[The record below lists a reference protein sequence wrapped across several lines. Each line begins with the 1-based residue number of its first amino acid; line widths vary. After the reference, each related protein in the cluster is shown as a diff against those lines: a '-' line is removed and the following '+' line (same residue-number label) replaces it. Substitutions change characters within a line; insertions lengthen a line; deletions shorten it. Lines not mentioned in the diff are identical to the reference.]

1 MKERLIIT
9 LPINPYDK
17 MSVGKMS
24 TPILGESLAKS
35 LGGKFVMS
43 INLLSSYEQRNSQ
56 AFYKLMKQYN
66 INPDYYWVDKEHI
79 NELIEKIYFLINS
92 YYIEENENEIL
103 SCECGKIEIPVD
115 NLKSINYNNSLI
127 EFYNNKYYCKICK
140 KECKKNIQQ
149 VLSFKSNLV
158 NKTNIKFYPQFI
170 NKEKITFNKTVG
182 TNNIVISRKRNTG
195 VIIELNNHQYN
206 LDIDFLWQVYLSLF
220 KNEEKIVMCSNRQ
233 LYQLYMVGMLE
244 LTFKNNK
251 NTIFLA
257 TPYLEYSQKQEELE
271 ERIISLKI
279 FTLLVMKWSK
289 KDNLFDES
297 LLKYIN
303 TMNVEKKQM
312 LYNLLIEEIE
322 SKSEIIEDL
331 NIILSKKYNFQN
343 ANKELKRRR
352 NV

>member
-1 MKERLIIT
+1 
-9 LPINPYDK
+9 
-17 MSVGKMS
+17 
-24 TPILGESLAKS
+24 
-35 LGGKFVMS
+35 
-43 INLLSSYEQRNSQ
+43 
-56 AFYKLMKQYN
+56 
-66 INPDYYWVDKEHI
+66 
-79 NELIEKIYFLINS
+79 
-92 YYIEENENEIL
+92 
-103 SCECGKIEIPVD
+103 
-115 NLKSINYNNSLI
+115 
-127 EFYNNKYYCKICK
+127 
-140 KECKKNIQQ
+140 
-149 VLSFKSNLV
+149 
-158 NKTNIKFYPQFI
+158 
-170 NKEKITFNKTVG
+170 
-182 TNNIVISRKRNTG
+182 
-195 VIIELNNHQYN
+195 
-206 LDIDFLWQVYLSLF
+206 
-220 KNEEKIVMCSNRQ
+220 MCSNRQ